1 MSHYNNGGLDLSRTP
16 MFVQI
21 TFAHEIC
28 REHDEFLLKYR
39 KYLHFL
45 EIEWFLKMPRGY
57 KTFFM
62 LNSTGHEISTA
73 HKKLKYRQI
82 KSFLL

>member
-28 REHDEFLLKYR
+28 REHDEFLSKYR

-45 EIEWFLKMPRGY
+45 EIDWFLNQDYIAAEGFVT
-57 KTFFM
+57 KTGKR
-62 LNSTGHEISTA
+62 S
-73 HKKLKYRQI
+73 
-82 KSFLL
+82 